1 MSVKSLLQL
10 ILLLLIIII
19 IGGLY
24 YVYFYSGPVNV
35 QRNDETLLKINES
48 SSLSDISVDQ
58 EILEGLVTDNQ
69 DKINNTKNVTSRE
82 RIADKKKNFNKK
94 DFEKSKKNE
103 TLNTVGNLT
112 KDIEYITSKSDGDI
126 FKILAKSGRSNKKNP
141 DILNLETVK
150 GVVSSKKRSKI
161 YISSNY
167 AEYNY
172 SNQNSKFYQNVVIKY
187 EDKIIT
193 CDNFDLNIS
202 ENIAVGYNNVIIN
215 DNLSSM
221 KAQKITMNMITKDIK
236 INSNDKIEI
245 KTN

>member
-24 YVYFYSGPVNV
+24 YVYFYSGPINV

-112 KDIEYITSKSDGDI
+112 KDIEYITSNSDGDI

>member
-35 QRNDETLLKINES
+35 QRHDETLLKINES

-112 KDIEYITSKSDGDI
+112 KDIEYITSNSDGDI

>member
-69 DKINNTKNVTSRE
+69 DKINSTKNVTSRE
-82 RIADKKKNFNKK
+82 RIADKKKKFNKK
-94 DFEKSKKNE
+94 DFEKSRKNE

-112 KDIEYITSKSDGDI
+112 KDIEYITSNSDGDI

-202 ENIAVGYNNVIIN
+202 ENIAVGYNNVVIN

>member
-1 MSVKSLLQL
+1 M
-10 ILLLLIIII
+10 
-19 IGGLY
+19 
-24 YVYFYSGPVNV
+24 
-35 QRNDETLLKINES
+35 
-48 SSLSDISVDQ
+48 
-58 EILEGLVTDNQ
+58 
-69 DKINNTKNVTSRE
+69 
-82 RIADKKKNFNKK
+82 
-94 DFEKSKKNE
+94 
-103 TLNTVGNLT
+103 
-112 KDIEYITSKSDGDI
+112 
-126 FKILAKSGRSNKKNP
+126 
-141 DILNLETVK
+141 
-150 GVVSSKKRSKI
+150 VSSKKRSKI

>member
-69 DKINNTKNVTSRE
+69 DKINSTKNVTSRE
-82 RIADKKKNFNKK
+82 RIADKKKKFNKK
-94 DFEKSKKNE
+94 DFEKSRKNE

-112 KDIEYITSKSDGDI
+112 KDIEYITSNSDGDI

>member
-112 KDIEYITSKSDGDI
+112 KDIEYITSNSDGDI